1 MDFNK
6 VYIRIYSKENEF
18 LQHSFIGVLLKEDIK
33 NQLSDL
39 SQTYI
44 TQLMS
49 IKDIVRARIKSLS
62 DTRTIYLKISEKNE
76 GVLLSKQ
83 NDNYLVS

>member
-1 MDFNK
+1 
-6 VYIRIYSKENEF
+6 
-18 LQHSFIGVLLKEDIK
+18 
-33 NQLSDL
+33 
-39 SQTYI
+39 
-44 TQLMS
+44 MS

-83 NDNYLVS
+83 NINYLVS